1 MSVLSSYMRPCNS
14 DSPVRNDCVA
24 LHGVARLCCADLIP
38 TRGPGFARLAARHAH
53 RHDCAG
59 NLAPTVTPDQVWT
72 FARHAQRLEL
82 RRRLASDGF
91 MFVVNGDG
99 PARSYFFTDLE
110 PLVAFHRD
118 MEWFLLRTGWSLV
131 AYSPERRVL
140 RDRRKVLRTNAPDR
154 RRTMP
159 DFPVADGSG

>member
-1 MSVLSSYMRPCNS
+1 
-14 DSPVRNDCVA
+14 
-24 LHGVARLCCADLIP
+24 
-38 TRGPGFARLAARHAH
+38 
-53 RHDCAG
+53 
-59 NLAPTVTPDQVWT
+59 VTPDQIWT
-72 FARHAQRLEL
+72 FARHDQRLEL
-82 RRRLASDGF
+82 RRRHTSDGF

-99 PARSYFFTDLE
+99 PARSYFFTDLD

-140 RDRRKVLRTNAPDR
+140 RDRRKVLRTMAPDR

-159 DFPVADGSG
+159 DFVVPDA